1 MSITNY
7 EVSSGTEGHQVASQS
22 SATSVSSGGVST
34 VVESSGLPRPSCLE
48 NQELRSVEEMN
59 SHNSRFYVGDNG
71 LCLVEAVET
80 TNSPGIDLDEVL
92 ERVERKLIQYALE
105 KTGGARAGA
114 ARLMGISRS
123 RLYRRL
129 HALGL
134 DNGHDRGNGNDVY
147 PAQ

>member
-1 MSITNY
+1 MSIRNC
-7 EVSSGTEGHQVASQS
+7 EFASGSEGHQAVSELS
-22 SATSVSSGGVST
+22 SSGGCRDSTGKNARVVSC
-34 VVESSGLPRPSCLE
+34 PACLDD
-48 NQELRSVEEMN
+48 QELRPVAEM
-59 SHNSRFYVGDNG
+59 STRTSRFYVADSA
-71 LCLVEAVET
+71 LCLVEAVDM

-92 ERVERKLIQYALE
+92 ERVERKLIKFSLE

-134 DNGHDRGNGNDVY
+134 DNGAGHDHGTY
-147 PAQ
+147 PAH

>member
-7 EVSSGTEGHQVASQS
+7 DVSSGAEGHQVTCES
-22 SATSVSSGGVST
+22 SSTSVGSGGTST
-34 VVESSGLPRPSCLE
+34 IVESSGLPRPSCLE
-48 NQELRSVEEMN
+48 NQELRVVEEMN
-59 SHNSRFYVGDNG
+59 THNSRFYVGDKG
-71 LCLVEAVET
+71 LCLVEAVEM
-80 TNSPGIDLDEVL
+80 TNSPGIDLDEIL

-134 DNGHDRGNGNDVY
+134 DNGHDRGDGNDVY
-147 PAQ
+147 PVH